1 MTYKLKNCFAYGILK
16 GMKICITEKE
26 AGITVKELLRIRLS
40 LSGTLIK
47 ELKKAEDGI
56 VLNGRRVTVRE
67 VLNTGDELAL
77 ALERELDAESSV
89 IPQKGDCDIIYEDGG
104 VIAFSKPSGMP
115 THPSRGHLTDTLANA
130 AAYIF
135 SERGIPF
142 TFRAASRLDNDVSG
156 IVLCAANK
164 MCSKRL
170 SDEMSARRIDKTYI
184 ALCDGAPM
192 KAGTKGTLEGYIRRC
207 GTSIITREMCE
218 KCDGAAHAVTEYEV
232 LAENGKKTLMAV
244 KPITGRTH
252 QIRLAMQALGCPISG
267 DGFYGNEESA
277 PRCMLHALKI
287 GFRHPLT
294 DAFTVLSAP
303 VYPDMEA
310 LIKENFG
317 DISYGTDK

>member
-1 MTYKLKNCFAYGILK
+1 
-16 GMKICITEKE
+16 MKICITEKDGE
-26 AGITVKELLRIRLS
+26 MTVKELLRNRLG
-40 LSGTLIK
+40 LSGSLIK

-56 VLNGRRVTVRE
+56 VLNGKRVTVRE
-67 VLNTGDELAL
+67 PLTAGDELCL
-77 ALERELDAESSV
+77 ALERELDEKSTV
-89 IPQKGDCDIIYEDGG
+89 IPQKGDCTLLYEDGG

-135 SERGIPF
+135 AERGIPF

-170 SDEMSARRIDKTYI
+170 SDEMSARRIDKTYL

-192 KAGTKGTLEGYIRRC
+192 KKGTKGTLEGYIRRC

-218 KCDGAAHAVTEYEV
+218 AGDGAHAITEYEV
-232 LAENGKKTLMAV
+232 LAENGSRTLMAV

-252 QIRLAMQALGCPISG
+252 QIRLAMRALGCPISG
-267 DGFYGNEESA
+267 DGFYGNEETA

-294 DAFTVLSAP
+294 DTFTVLSAP

-310 LIKENFG
+310 LITENFG
-317 DISYGTDK
+317 DISYGDE

>member
-1 MTYKLKNCFAYGILK
+1 MRGCVILK
-16 GMKICITEKE
+16 GMKIHVKKE
-26 AGITVKELLRIRLS
+26 DGGITVKEMLRYRLG
-40 LSGTLIK
+40 LSGSLVK

-56 VLNGRRVTVRE
+56 VLNGRRVTVRAE
-67 VLNTGDELAL
+67 LSEGDVLEL

-89 IPQKGDCDIIYEDGG
+89 IPQKGDCEIIYEDGG

-130 AAYIF
+130 AAYVF
-135 SERGIPF
+135 AERGIPF
-142 TFRAASRLDNDVSG
+142 TFRAISRLDNDVSG

-164 MCSKRL
+164 MCAKRL
-170 SDEMSARRIDKTYI
+170 SDEMSARRIDKTYL
-184 ALCDGAPM
+184 ALCDGAPF
-192 KAGTKGTLEGYIRRC
+192 KAGAKGVVDGYIRRC
-207 GTSIITREMCE
+207 GTSIITREMCGE
-218 KCDGAAHAVTEYEV
+218 GEGAHSVTEYEV
-232 LAENGKKTLMAV
+232 LAENGNKTLMAV

-267 DGFYGNEESA
+267 DGFYGSEDTA

-287 GFRHPLT
+287 EFHHPLT
-294 DAFTVLSAP
+294 DESTILSAP

-317 DISYGTDK
+317 ELHYGSN

>member
-1 MTYKLKNCFAYGILK
+1 MKYFFFCDILK
-16 GMKICITEKE
+16 GMKIHITEID
-26 AGITVKELLRIRLS
+26 AGSSVKDLLRNRLG

-56 VLNGRRVTVRE
+56 VLNGKRVTVRE
-67 VLNTGDELAL
+67 PLKAGDELCL
-77 ALERELDAESSV
+77 ALERELDEKSSV
-89 IPQKGDCDIIYEDGG
+89 IPQKGDCGLLYEDGG

-135 SERGIPF
+135 AERGIPF

-170 SDEMSARRIDKTYI
+170 SDEMSSRRIDKTYI
-184 ALCDGAPM
+184 ALCDGAPL
-192 KAGTKGTLEGYIRRC
+192 KKGTKGTLEGYIRRC
-207 GTSIITREMCE
+207 GTSIITREMCKE
-218 KCDGAAHAVTEYEV
+218 GEGAHAVTEYEV

-252 QIRLAMQALGCPISG
+252 QIRLAMRALGCPISG
-267 DGFYGNEESA
+267 DGFYGNESTA

-287 GFRHPLT
+287 GFKHPLT
-294 DAFTVLSAP
+294 DSFTVLSAP

-317 DISYGTDK
+317 DLSYVSNK

>member
-1 MTYKLKNCFAYGILK
+1 
-16 GMKICITEKE
+16 MKIRIAKE
-26 AGITVKELLRIRLS
+26 DGELTVKELLRTRLG

-47 ELKKAEDGI
+47 ELKKADDGI
-56 VLNGRRVTVRE
+56 VLNGKRVTVRE
-67 VLNTGDELAL
+67 MLREGDELCL
-77 ALERELDAESSV
+77 ALERELDERSSV
-89 IPQKGDCDIIYEDGG
+89 IPQKGAGELIYEDGG

-115 THPSRGHLTDTLANA
+115 THPSRGHLIDTLANS

-135 SERGIPF
+135 EQRGIPF

-170 SDEMSARRIDKTYI
+170 TDEMTARRIDKTYL
-184 ALCDGAPM
+184 ALCDGAPL
-192 KAGTKGTLEGYIRRC
+192 KSGTRGTLEGYIRRC
-207 GTSIITREMCE
+207 GTSIITREMC
-218 KCDGAAHAVTEYEV
+218 GAGEGAHAVTDYEV
-232 LAENGKKTLMAV
+232 LAENGKRTLMLV

-267 DGFYGNEESA
+267 DGFYGNEDTA

-294 DAFTVLSAP
+294 DTYTVLSAP

-317 DISYGTDK
+317 ELPYGTN